1 MDKSYNDIK
10 AQEQR
15 VIATA
20 TELGRYRDNKRRCVD
35 IQRIAQITRNTLCQH
50 GIGFFGYD
58 PNEKK
63 PRKIIEQPKAEP
75 ERPRLEEKR
84 AAGVETQT
92 PTPTQKAE
100 SRMALVD
107 WMAADEANRK
117 KIADIARHQFI
128 KKMYAE
134 LLGDMTFCKMEGWD
148 IYEFPRM
155 IRDAVNRCL
164 QAPKQLTIP
173 FV

>member
-63 PRKIIEQPKAEP
+63 PHKMIERPKEEP
-75 ERPRLEEKR
+75 ERPSLEEKR
-84 AAGVETQT
+84 AAGVEMQT

-164 QAPKQLTIP
+164 PAPKQLTIP

>member
-15 VIATA
+15 VITTA
-20 TELGRYRDNKRRCVD
+20 TEIGRYCDNKTGCVD

-63 PRKIIEQPKAEP
+63 PRKMIERQKAEP
-75 ERPRLEEKR
+75 DRQRLDEKR
-84 AAGVETQT
+84 AAGAEKQ
-92 PTPTQKAE
+92 TPTQKAE
-100 SRMALVD
+100 SRIALAD

-134 LLGDMTFCKMEGWD
+134 LLDYVDESYIDDVEGCADGIKKAATDLRD
-148 IYEFPRM
+148 IAEFATP
-155 IRDAVNRCL
+155 A
-164 QAPKQLTIP
+164 KG
-173 FV
+173 